1 MLTGLSS
8 YAGGTRKE
16 PVWRQIRVGAGLDS
30 GLASLGIRFP
40 AMGGHGL
47 SSKILLLTVDCGR
60 FRLRATT
67 TSRVVREESDDDSGQ
82 FTSR

>member
-30 GLASLGIRFP
+30 GLASLGIRLP
-40 AMGGHGL
+40 AMGGHEL
-47 SSKILLLTVDCGR
+47 SSKILLLTVDCG
-60 FRLRATT
+60 RLRATT
-67 TSRVVREESDDDSGQ
+67 TSRVVREESDDVSGQ